1 MQGTI
6 LPCLW
11 SGSHP
16 FTLVLM
22 SSAAPPTDPHR
33 RPSTPPTV
41 EVRTIDHV
49 PENERHGKARDL
61 FTVWFGSNIMLLT
74 VASGVAST
82 VAFGLPIWAAAIALV
97 IGHLVGGVV
106 MALHAA
112 QGPQMGV
119 PQMLQ
124 TKAQFGSYGSLLV
137 VIIVVLMYLGFFASN
152 MVLGG
157 QAISYLFHWNVKP
170 SIILI
175 GLISVIA
182 AIVGYKLIHALAGLL
197 SIVSGAVL
205 VLAFVWT
212 FGVNGVPET
221 AFSSGTVTMAG
232 FMSTV
237 TLGAVWQIAYAPY
250 VSDYTRYMPKGT
262 GTKPAFWATYSG
274 AVLGSLFPM
283 LLGAVA
289 GAAMATDDTVAAIS
303 GVTHGIGGL
312 VVAVFGIAIGC
323 TNAMNL
329 YCGSLST
336 ITVGQTFFPKWL
348 PQARG
353 RAVVAS
359 LLFLAALG
367 MALLGADNFLTY
379 FTNFMTL
386 LMCALIPWTAVN
398 LVDYYL
404 LRHGEYHIGS
414 LFMRDGGHY
423 GKVNYP
429 AVICYVVGIL
439 VQLPFIVTAMF
450 EGPLAKAMNHTDISW
465 IVGLV
470 IICPLYY
477 LLMRKNSG
485 LNTGPLQPGPPTA
498 TVSSVGAVGATMP
511 DAVATVVAE
520 PSPTVGHGADA
531 TEGPTA

>member
-1 MQGTI
+1 
-6 LPCLW
+6 LA
-11 SGSHP
+11 
-16 FTLVLM
+16 LVLG
-22 SSAAPPTDPHR
+22 
-33 RPSTPPTV
+33 
-41 EVRTIDHV
+41 HV
-49 PENERHGKARDL
+49 
-61 FTVWFGSNIMLLT
+61 
-74 VASGVAST
+74 
-82 VAFGLPIWAAAIALV
+82 
-97 IGHLVGGVV
+97 VGGVV

-137 VIIVVLMYLGFFASN
+137 VVIVVLMYLGFFASN

-157 QAISYLFHWNVKP
+157 QAIASLLHWDVKP
-170 SIILI
+170 SIVLI

-182 AIVGYKLIHALAGLL
+182 AVVGYKLIHALAGLL
-197 SIVSGAVL
+197 TIVSGTVL
-205 VLAFVWT
+205 VLAFVWA
-212 FGVNGVPET
+212 FGVNGLPEST
-221 AFSSGTVTMAG
+221 FSSGTVTAAG

-237 TLGAVWQIAYAPY
+237 TLAAVWQIAYAPY

-274 AVLGSLFPM
+274 AVLGSLIPM

-289 GAAMATDDTVAAIS
+289 GAAMNTDDTIAALGGI
-303 GVTHGIGGL
+303 THGIGGL
-312 VVAVFGIAIGC
+312 VIAVFGLAIGC

-329 YCGSLST
+329 YCGALST
-336 ITVGQTFFPKWL
+336 ITVGQTFFPRWL

-359 LLFLAALG
+359 LLFLGALT
-367 MALLGADNFLTY
+367 MALLGAENFLVY

-404 LRHGEYHIGS
+404 LRHGEYHIAS
-414 LFMRDGGHY
+414 LFMRDGGQY

-429 AVICYVVGIL
+429 AVLCYVLGIL
-439 VQLPFIVTAMF
+439 VQLPFIATDLYTGPVAM
-450 EGPLAKAMNHTDISW
+450 AMGGTDISW

-470 IICPLYY
+470 VICPLYY
-477 LLMRKNSG
+477 VLMRRNPG
-485 LNTGPLQPGPPTA
+485 LRTGPLKPGPPTE
-498 TVSSVGAVGATMP
+498 
-511 DAVATVVAE
+511 AVAALETSGRE
-520 PSPTVGHGADA
+520 S
-531 TEGPTA
+531 

>member
-1 MQGTI
+1 MAT
-6 LPCLW
+6 
-11 SGSHP
+11 
-16 FTLVLM
+16 T
-22 SSAAPPTDPHR
+22 APKNT
-33 RPSTPPTV
+33 STV

-74 VASGVAST
+74 VASGVAAT
-82 VAFGLPIWAAAIALV
+82 VAFGLPISAAAVALV
-97 IGHLVGGVV
+97 LGHVVGGIV

-124 TKAQFGSYGSLLV
+124 TKAQFGSFGSLLV
-137 VIIVVLMYLGFFASN
+137 VVIVVLMYLGFFASN

-170 SIILI
+170 SIVLI

-182 AIVGYKLIHALAGLL
+182 AIVGYKLIHALAGIL

-205 VLAFVWT
+205 VLAFIWA
-212 FGVNGVPET
+212 FGVNGVPSA
-221 AFSSGTVTMAG
+221 AFSSGTVTVAG

-262 GTKPAFWATYSG
+262 GVKPAFWATYSG

-289 GAAMATDDTVAAIS
+289 GAALHTDDTVAALS
-303 GVTHGIGGL
+303 GLTHGIAGL

-329 YCGSLST
+329 YCGALST
-336 ITVGQTFFPKWL
+336 ITVGQTFFPKWM

-359 LLFLAALG
+359 ILFLAALG

-404 LRHGEYHIGS
+404 LRHGEYHIDS
-414 LFMRDGGHY
+414 LFQRDGGRY
-423 GKVNYP
+423 GRINVP
-429 AVICYVVGIL
+429 AVVCYVLGIL
-439 VQLPFIVTAMF
+439 IQLPFIVTAMF
-450 EGPLAKAMNHTDISW
+450 EGPIAKAMNHTDISW

-470 IICPLYY
+470 VICPVYY
-477 LLMRKNSG
+477 VLMRKRPD
-485 LNTGPLQPGPPTA
+485 LVAAPLKPGPPTSA
-498 TVSSVGAVGATMP
+498 VASVGAAGAPVP
-511 DAVATVVAE
+511 DAVATVAPE
-520 PSPTVGHGADA
+520 PAPSVGHGTDGA
-531 TEGPTA
+531 EGPTA